1 MKQLDP
7 LLEEAMAA
15 VVAMTAI
22 SAFVAALY
30 WLLTGQSPWPH
41 VILAEFLSFGVGI
54 GLLTLTSPRR
64 RP

>member
-15 VVAMTAI
+15 IVAMTAL
-22 SAFVAALY
+22 SAFVALLY
-30 WLLTGQSPWPH
+30 WFLTGQSPWPY
-41 VILAEFLSFGVGI
+41 VVLAEFLSFGVGI
-54 GLLTLTSPRR
+54 GILTLTSPRR